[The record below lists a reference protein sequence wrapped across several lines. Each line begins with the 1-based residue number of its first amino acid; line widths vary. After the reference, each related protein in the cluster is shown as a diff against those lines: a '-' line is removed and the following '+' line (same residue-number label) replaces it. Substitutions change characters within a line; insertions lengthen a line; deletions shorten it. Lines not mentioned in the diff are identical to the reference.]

1 MLIVNPAPRGEAVTR
16 VVDRVEIGS
25 RAAPLRTT
33 DIDTELSSEMPQPSA
48 LNRLFRDVAS
58 RVTQSVVFIQVRTRP
73 PEEGEVEYEG
83 QMRDYFFRNPTPR
96 QSVGSG
102 VIISN
107 QGYIVTNQHVVER
120 AEEIQVTLN
129 DKRQFDARVV
139 GADPSTD
146 LAVIKVESDAAFPAV
161 SLGNSDA
168 IEVGD
173 WVVAVGNP
181 FRLTSTVTAGIVSAL
196 GRQVDIID
204 SSFRIENFIQTDAA
218 INPGNSGGALV
229 NLQGELVGINTAIA
243 TESGSYEGYGFAV
256 PSNLMERIVK
266 DLIAYGEVRRGYM
279 GVSIEEINDR
289 RAREIGLDSIRGV
302 YVAAVRRDGGAYR
315 AGVRD
320 GDVVLSIEGTPVNAP
335 NELQSTV
342 VRRRPGDVIDVRVWR
357 DGAVRSYGVELLGRD
372 APAYRDWVEELTAPP
387 AGEAPD
393 DGRTFRERREPPSSP
408 GEPLKDVESWGM
420 GVRDLEAD
428 EASAFGVSSGAYVAY
443 VERGTPAGRAG
454 LPRDVVV
461 TRADD
466 TSVTGADDV
475 VDVATS
481 ADAPVLLRVE
491 RRDGTSAFYE
501 IP

>member
-266 DLIAYGEVRRGYM
+266 DLIAYGEVRR
-279 GVSIEEINDR
+279 
-289 RAREIGLDSIRGV
+289 
-302 YVAAVRRDGGAYR
+302 DGGAYR